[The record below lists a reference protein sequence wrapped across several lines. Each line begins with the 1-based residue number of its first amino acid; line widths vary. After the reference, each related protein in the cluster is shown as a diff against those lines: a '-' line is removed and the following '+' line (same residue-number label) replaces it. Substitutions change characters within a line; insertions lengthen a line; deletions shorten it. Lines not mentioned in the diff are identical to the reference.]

1 MDFIVEN
8 WAVFVVALAI
18 LAVAIVAIVRFVG
31 LPTAS
36 QLAKVKEWLLW
47 AVTEA
52 EKELGG
58 GTGQLKLRQVY
69 DLFVTRFPWLAKLI
83 SFELFSDMVDEAL
96 EEMRHLLDT
105 NTAVAAFVSGS
116 AEQNSGEV

>member
-1 MDFIVEN
+1 MEFIVDN
-8 WAVFVVALAI
+8 WAVIVATLAI
-18 LAVAIVAIVRFVG
+18 VAVAIVAIVRFVG

-36 QLAKVKEWLLW
+36 QLSKVKEWLLW

-83 SFELFSDMVDEAL
+83 SFELFSTMVDEAL
-96 EEMRHLLDT
+96 DEMRHLLDT

-116 AEQNSGEV
+116 TEQNSVEV

>member
-1 MDFIVEN
+1 MEFIVDN
-8 WAVFVVALAI
+8 WAVIVATLAI
-18 LAVAIVAIVRFVG
+18 VAVAIVAIVRFVG

-36 QLAKVKEWLLW
+36 QLSKVKEWLLW

-83 SFELFSDMVDEAL
+83 SFELFSTMVDEAL
-96 EEMRHLLDT
+96 NEMRHLLDT

-116 AEQNSGEV
+116 TEQNSGEV

>member
-1 MDFIVEN
+1 MDN
-8 WAVFVVALAI
+8 WAVNVAAIAI

-36 QLAKVKEWLLW
+36 QLSKVKEWLLW

-83 SFELFSDMVDEAL
+83 SFELFSTMVDEAL
-96 EEMRHLLDT
+96 DEMRHLLDT